1 MLMFL
6 ASVLDQTDLA
16 LEHIQNGSVH
26 DARVGLAAGMS
37 GFRNGPEI
45 PERPGGRRIPEIISA
60 WRPGTDLPI
69 YAAGLHL
76 RSRDTHVDIR

>member
-45 PERPGGRRIPEIISA
+45 PERPGGRRKAFQRLMAGVPQLSGPKAEIIA
-60 WRPGTDLPI
+60 ARPSG
-69 YAAGLHL
+69 
-76 RSRDTHVDIR
+76 